1 MLKNPLLTFN
11 VNMVVCS
18 IIEYVTSWYI
28 EVTQGTRYWDY
39 TGIFMNLNGRI
50 CLECALFFGFGS
62 CICVYF
68 VAPFL
73 EKMFQKLT
81 NKVKITICLILTML
95 FTADSIYAH
104 KYPHTGEG
112 INRTKFINNT
122 KLKMEEKMTKETSD
136 KLNMDKRKI
145 KLHRFKFRRN
155 TRIFKK
161 K

>member
-1 MLKNPLLTFN
+1 
-11 VNMVVCS
+11 
-18 IIEYVTSWYI
+18 
-28 EVTQGTRYWDY
+28 
-39 TGIFMNLNGRI
+39 MNLNGRI

-112 INRTKFINNT
+112 ITEQNSSTTQN
-122 KLKMEEKMTKETSD
+122 
-136 KLNMDKRKI
+136 
-145 KLHRFKFRRN
+145 
-155 TRIFKK
+155 
-161 K
+161 